1 MKYFCQALNK
11 FKLCQW
17 HVLLES
23 CQFKPLPGTQMPAF
37 LQTSPLNLRADAP
50 SLTPKSQ
57 HTPALLNAQSPFV
70 EQEIFLAVPGVT
82 WVFST
87 IHRETPARWW
97 WWTNKIKHSADKKK
111 AFPSLWKQQSLP
123 AAGGGIIYLSEE
135 HQGTDLSPFPGL
147 CTAQKWWSAV
157 PRVMLQARLSCSD
170 SLLLQKEVIC
180 YHCSWHQIPHL
191 PGALE
196 PSLSGGERIWF
207 TKPGKMYS

>member
-57 HTPALLNAQSPFV
+57 HTPALLDAQSPFV

-97 WWTNKIKHSADKKK
+97 WWTNKIKHRADKKK

-123 AAGGGIIYLSEE
+123 AAGGDNLFIRGASGHWLVSISRSLHSSEVMISCAQGDVTGTAELLRQLVAAKRSDLLSLFLAP
-135 HQGTDLSPFPGL
+135 D
-147 CTAQKWWSAV
+147 
-157 PRVMLQARLSCSD
+157 
-170 SLLLQKEVIC
+170 
-180 YHCSWHQIPHL
+180 
-191 PGALE
+191 
-196 PSLSGGERIWF
+196 PSLAWSSGTLPLRGWKDLIH
-207 TKPGKMYS
+207 